1 MNRRSLLKSLGAAA
15 GFTALGAGGAALFL
29 HQEKFGALPDEE
41 EIRRFAASPH
51 FRDGR
56 FINLVPTPMSTGEGG
71 TIRLWAD
78 FLLSKKTGTVPAS
91 PLPVSQINPASLPAD
106 RDTLQ
111 WYGLSSFFLRLHG
124 LNILAD
130 PVFSLHA
137 SPVSFTTGAFP
148 GTAVV
153 QASDMPA
160 IDWLFL
166 SHDHWDHLDFPTISA
181 LRPKIRNVACGLGT
195 GAHLRLWGF
204 DRARIHEL
212 DWHQSLDAG
221 NGVSLTFLPGRHFS
235 GRGLTR
241 DKSLWGGMLLRSPDY
256 SFLFSGDSGYGPHF
270 RETGRQY
277 GPVDLALLDCGQYD
291 KNWHYVHMFPEEACQ
306 AAEEL
311 GARHFMPVHIGKFS
325 IAYHTWYDP
334 FRRALKASEGRAY
347 QLLTPIIGQA
357 VPLSK
362 HIAPFP
368 AWWEPLVKD
377 GAENGPERQKRQ
389 S

>member
-1 MNRRSLLKSLGAAA
+1 
-15 GFTALGAGGAALFL
+15 
-29 HQEKFGALPDEE
+29 
-41 EIRRFAASPH
+41 
-51 FRDGR
+51 
-56 FINLVPTPMSTGEGG
+56 
-71 TIRLWAD
+71 
-78 FLLSKKTGTVPAS
+78 
-91 PLPVSQINPASLPAD
+91 
-106 RDTLQ
+106 
-111 WYGLSSFFLRLHG
+111 
-124 LNILAD
+124 
-130 PVFSLHA
+130 
-137 SPVSFTTGAFP
+137 
-148 GTAVV
+148 
-153 QASDMPA
+153 MPA

-195 GAHLRLWGF
+195 GAHLRFWGF
-204 DRARIHEL
+204 DRTRIHEL

-241 DKSLWGGMLLRSPDY
+241 DKSLWGGMLLRSPDF

-311 GARHFMPVHIGKFS
+311 GARHFMPVHAGKFS

-368 AWWEPLVKD
+368 AWWESLVKD

-389 S
+389 SRNRLPQQ